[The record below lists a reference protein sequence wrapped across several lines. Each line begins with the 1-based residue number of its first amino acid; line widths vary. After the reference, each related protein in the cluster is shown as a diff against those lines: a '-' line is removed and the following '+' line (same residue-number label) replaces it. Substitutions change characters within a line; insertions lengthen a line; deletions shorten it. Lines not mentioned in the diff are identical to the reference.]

1 MVQADN
7 ISAYERRN
15 RIETETASAMEE
27 YFANEIHTKE
37 MSPICLL
44 GCGAAGTE
52 LAGIFRLKPDYVP
65 AYLPQFYPVRAIAMD
80 TQANISDLLRHNVG
94 WYEPEA
100 QLHIPPP
107 AEGLIQVLL
116 EQADAATGTL
126 ASDPESASSGFQSL
140 GGPSRSGGA
149 GGFTLRGRATGLHHF
164 GSDNELRQVNT
175 GILESARL
183 LSRGQSGY
191 LLTFSGLGGG
201 TGSGTVPVVASY
213 IQERL
218 QPAPSATFSVCV
230 VPEAT
235 SNDMSVDDTRRR
247 DPRLLS
253 NLLCALY
260 YMASTHAINGII
272 LSDNL
277 QLEKQGHRGF
287 ANIDRH
293 LQNVLMPIFL
303 SSQARYVYHRAS
315 AQLDPANV
323 KLVMSPGQDGTQD
336 FIAACYSRC
345 PVSQGRG
352 KATQGGGNVV
362 APDPVTRVP
371 SLSDMLEVALRNP
384 TIDCQTGRSRG
395 VLALLSGPGWALER
409 MVPDLSTLVEFD
421 KNVLL
426 PRCIDDEFQTSAD
439 QQGWSRFF
447 VAEFPHM
454 TDVRLTVLLR
464 APRFLALEYALRE
477 ALQEDE
483 PNWMPGATRG
493 ETLAGALRRLEEST
507 VRTVGLRHAM

>member
-94 WYEPEA
+94 WNEPEA

-107 AEGLIQVLL
+107 DEGMIQALL
-116 EQADAATGTL
+116 EQADAATGAL
-126 ASDPESASSGFQSL
+126 ATDPDSVVGST
-140 GGPSRSGGA
+140 SRSGGA
-149 GGFTLRGRATGLHHF
+149 GGFTLRGRATGLYHF
-164 GSDNELRQVNT
+164 GWENQLRQFNT

-201 TGSGTVPVVASY
+201 TGSGAVPVVASY

-235 SNDMSVDDTRRR
+235 SNDMSVDGTARR

-293 LQNVLMPIFL
+293 LQDVLMPVFL

-323 KLVMSPGQDGTQD
+323 KLVMSPGQDGNQD
-336 FIAACYSRC
+336 FIAACYSRS

-352 KATQGGGNVV
+352 KVSQGGGNVV
-362 APDPVTRVP
+362 SPDPVTRVP
-371 SLSDMLEVALRNP
+371 SLTDMLEVALRNP
-384 TIDCQTGRSRG
+384 TIDCQTGSARG

-409 MVPDLSTLVEFD
+409 MVPDVSTREDFD

-426 PRCIDDEFQTSAD
+426 RRCIDDDLQTSAD

-447 VAEFPHM
+447 AAEFPHM
-454 TDVRLTVLLR
+454 TEVRLTVLLR
-464 APRFLALEYALRE
+464 APRFRTLERALAQALS
-477 ALQEDE
+477 EDA
-483 PNWMPGATRG
+483 PGWTPGATRE
-493 ETLAGALRRLEEST
+493 ETLAGALRQLDEST

>member
-107 AEGLIQVLL
+107 DEALIHTLL

-126 ASDPESASSGFQSL
+126 ASDPESAPFALQSL

-164 GSDNELRQVNT
+164 GTDNELCQVNT

-201 TGSGTVPVVASY
+201 TGSGAVPVVASY

-235 SNDMSVDDTRRR
+235 SADMSVDGTTRR

-293 LQNVLMPIFL
+293 LQDVLMPVFL
-303 SSQARYVYHRAS
+303 SSQARYVYHTAS

-323 KLVMSPGQDGTQD
+323 KLVMSPGQNGTQD
-336 FIAACYSRC
+336 FIAACYSRS

-352 KATQGGGNVV
+352 KVSQGGGNVV
-362 APDPVTRVP
+362 SPDPVTRVP
-371 SLSDMLEVALRNP
+371 SLTDMLDVALRNP
-384 TIDCQTGRSRG
+384 TIDCQTGSARG

-409 MVPDLSTLVEFD
+409 MVPDVSTREDFD

-426 PRCIDDEFQTSAD
+426 RRCIDDDLQTSAD
-439 QQGWSRFF
+439 RQGWSRFF

-454 TDVRLTVLLR
+454 TEARLTVLLR
-464 APRFLALEYALRE
+464 APRFRTLERALAQALS
-477 ALQEDE
+477 EDA
-483 PNWMPGATRG
+483 PGWTPGATG
-493 ETLAGALRRLEEST
+493 EETLAGALRRLDEST

>member
-191 LLTFSGLGGG
+191 LLTFSGLGW
-201 TGSGTVPVVASY
+201 
-213 IQERL
+213 RHR
-218 QPAPSATFSVCV
+218 F
-230 VPEAT
+230 
-235 SNDMSVDDTRRR
+235 RRR
-247 DPRLLS
+247 ARGSLLHS
-253 NLLCALY
+253 
-260 YMASTHAINGII
+260 G
-272 LSDNL
+272 
-277 QLEKQGHRGF
+277 
-287 ANIDRH
+287 
-293 LQNVLMPIFL
+293 
-303 SSQARYVYHRAS
+303 
-315 AQLDPANV
+315 
-323 KLVMSPGQDGTQD
+323 
-336 FIAACYSRC
+336 
-345 PVSQGRG
+345 
-352 KATQGGGNVV
+352 
-362 APDPVTRVP
+362 
-371 SLSDMLEVALRNP
+371 EVAARP
-384 TIDCQTGRSRG
+384 
-395 VLALLSGPGWALER
+395 LSYL
-409 MVPDLSTLVEFD
+409 
-421 KNVLL
+421 
-426 PRCIDDEFQTSAD
+426 
-439 QQGWSRFF
+439 
-447 VAEFPHM
+447 
-454 TDVRLTVLLR
+454 
-464 APRFLALEYALRE
+464 
-477 ALQEDE
+477 
-483 PNWMPGATRG
+483 
-493 ETLAGALRRLEEST
+493 
-507 VRTVGLRHAM
+507 

>member
-15 RIETETASAMEE
+15 LIENETANALEE
-27 YFANEIHTKE
+27 YFASEIHTKE

-107 AEGLIQVLL
+107 DEGLIQVLL

-126 ASDPESASSGFQSL
+126 ASDPESAPSGFQSL

-235 SNDMSVDDTRRR
+235 SNDMSVDETRRR

-260 YMASTHAINGII
+260 YMASTHAIDGII

-277 QLEKQGHRGF
+277 QVEKQGHKGF
-287 ANIDRH
+287 ANIDRY
-293 LQNVLMPIFL
+293 LQDVLMPIFL

-323 KLVMSPGQDGTQD
+323 KLVMSPGQNGTSGL
-336 FIAACYSRC
+336 YR
-345 PVSQGRG
+345 R
-352 KATQGGGNVV
+352 
-362 APDPVTRVP
+362 
-371 SLSDMLEVALRNP
+371 
-384 TIDCQTGRSRG
+384 
-395 VLALLSGPGWALER
+395 LLFSFPGESGAEESGPGR
-409 MVPDLSTLVEFD
+409 G
-421 KNVLL
+421 
-426 PRCIDDEFQTSAD
+426 Q
-439 QQGWSRFF
+439 
-447 VAEFPHM
+447 H
-454 TDVRLTVLLR
+454 RLTG
-464 APRFLALEYALRE
+464 PGYESALPFGHARC
-477 ALQEDE
+477 
-483 PNWMPGATRG
+483 GA
-493 ETLAGALRRLEEST
+493 SKPQ
-507 VRTVGLRHAM
+507 H